1 MILAIG
7 DAMEDGLI
15 VPLHIWQSK
24 EVHFL
29 KVTTNILVEM
39 TTADIQALLILH
51 EWPRLSLKEIKV
63 TGM

>member
-15 VPLHIWQSK
+15 VPLHIWQVK
-24 EVHFL
+24 EDHFL
-29 KVTTNILVEM
+29 NRTTHITVEI
-39 TTADIQALLILH
+39 TAADTAPLKLNQ
-51 EWPRLSLKEIKV
+51 WQKPSLKEIKV